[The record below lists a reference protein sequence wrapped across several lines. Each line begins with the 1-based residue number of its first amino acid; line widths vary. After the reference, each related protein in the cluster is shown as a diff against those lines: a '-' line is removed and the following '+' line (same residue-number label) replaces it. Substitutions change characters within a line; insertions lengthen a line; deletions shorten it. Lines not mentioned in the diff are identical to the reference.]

1 MYALYGD
8 ELGAR
13 IARKH
18 VGWYARALPGGQALR
33 HASNCATDGPS
44 QLAAVQAF
52 FDALLDL
59 QRETALRLAA

>member
-18 VGWYARALPGGQALR
+18 VGWYARALPAAKRCGAPR
-33 HASNCATDGPS
+33 TARRRSVATRGR
-44 QLAAVQAF
+44 AAF
-52 FDALLDL
+52 FDALLDP